1 MSILFHRFRLIVLV
15 LGCTCWCAA
24 AAGAQN
30 TPPAD
35 SSGDA
40 QKEATNTGDSKV
52 VEKPA
57 DGQQPGSSEEAANRD
72 GAGDSRDPAEDGDS
86 DEERRKRFPLIR
98 NLRVEQDPKFPHSY
112 RLRWDVDAKN
122 DTAIYVGRYI
132 RPLSTRELILEAENL
147 TSPPLGPQSK
157 EYLDRDIPDGAYY
170 YVVVTTYEMS
180 KRSAVVLQPNVN
192 NTTNAS
198 VVYREPGEANA
209 NKQPGG
215 TENGESAKPA
225 TEQPVEISNLYAV
238 NSGDSVKLSWR
249 PPGGTRPV
257 RYNIYRSERSLD
269 GPDALRSATR
279 LAVVAGREYTYE
291 DRSPVDGRR
300 VYYGVSVTD
309 EQTGKENER
318 LYFQKSF
325 VEHTFEKPRENATPA
340 AGESLPDALT
350 AFLAGRDSVRL
361 LWVAPRGQAP
371 RDYRVYRSPRPIA
384 SPAALSGASFLGV
397 TQGGTTGYRD
407 ERLAPGTYYYAVLP
421 RDQRG
426 VEQRVFV
433 EGRTFTGFAVN
444 ISAAS
449 DAQEPGNGTNNG
461 SGDSGG
467 SDNSGESAEAQE
479 KRPRPANFSA
489 RAGFDGD
496 AVTLTWKIESP
507 SEAKANDSEVEFQQ
521 LRFRSRKPMRAIAE
535 IRARGARV
543 ATLTGEERE
552 FVDRSV
558 RPGRYHYALVLDFG
572 DRVSDKLFV
581 GRHYLR
587 FPVELVA
594 PNTLG
599 EDAEPELRDAS
610 LDELNRVLA
619 ATYHRQRY
627 GQTVSRV
634 APFVNGADVA
644 PNVRAKA
651 MLYTGL
657 ALYHSGDYRN
667 SINYFLQAQV
677 REYYPERAEFWYN
690 RSIKRMR

>member
-1 MSILFHRFRLIVLV
+1 MSILFHRLRLIVLV
-15 LGCTCWCAA
+15 LSCTCWCASA
-24 AAGAQN
+24 AVAQN
-30 TPPAD
+30 PPSANQ
-35 SSGDA
+35 SSSNGQEQPA
-40 QKEATNTGDSKV
+40 NNSGNKV
-52 VEKPA
+52 GEKPA
-57 DGQQPGSSEEAANRD
+57 DSEQSGKPGEV
-72 GAGDSRDPAEDGDS
+72 AERGGSQKAETGDS

-98 NLRVEQDPKFPHSY
+98 NLRVEKDPKFPHSY

-180 KRSAVVLQPNVN
+180 KRNAVVLQANVN
-192 NTTNAS
+192 YTTEAS
-198 VVYREPGEANA
+198 VVYRKPDEANV
-209 NKQPGG
+209 NNQPPGG
-215 TENGESAKPA
+215 EGKGDSNQAV
-225 TEQPVEISNLYAV
+225 EQTVGIRNLYAV

-257 RYNIYRSERSLD
+257 RYNIYRGERSLD
-269 GPDALRSATR
+269 SPDALRSATR
-279 LAVVAGREYTYE
+279 LAVVAGRDYTYE

-325 VEHTFEKPRENATPA
+325 VEHTFEKPRENNTPA

-350 AFLAGRDSVRL
+350 AFLAGRDTVRL

-384 SPAALSGASFLGV
+384 SPAALSDAAFLGV
-397 TQGGTTGYRD
+397 TRGGTTGYRD

-421 RDQRG
+421 RDREG

-444 ISAAS
+444 IAAGQTTQDSDSATDNA
-449 DAQEPGNGTNNG
+449 T
-461 SGDSGG
+461 GDSGG
-467 SDNSGESAEAQE
+467 SGDSEETSE

-489 RAGFDGD
+489 RASFDGD
-496 AVTLTWKIESP
+496 AVTLSWKIEDQAQSKE
-507 SEAKANDSEVEFQQ
+507 SDSEIEFQQ
-521 LRFRSRKPMRAIAE
+521 LLFRSRKPMRSIAE
-535 IRARGARV
+535 IRSRGARV
-543 ATLTGEERE
+543 ATLPGDERE
-552 FVDRSV
+552 FVDRGV
-558 RPGRYHYALVLDFG
+558 RPGRYYYALVLDFG
-572 DRVSDKLFV
+572 DRVSDKLLV

-594 PNTLG
+594 ANANTLG
-599 EDAEPELRDAS
+599 DDAEPELRDAS

-634 APFVNGADVA
+634 APFVNGANVA

-667 SINYFLQAQV
+667 SINYFLQTQV

-690 RSIKRMR
+690 RSIKKMR